1 MSEINTELGGLDDV
15 ASQEIARLNAR
26 VQQFQ
31 QQAETQAKLQQSI
44 SELHDTCFDVVSK
57 TERKN
62 TRMDADA
69 DHPPVVDRCARLLVL
84 SRLCDGG

>member
-1 MSEINTELGGLDDV
+1 MTDINTELGGLDDV

-44 SELHDTCFDVVSK
+44 SELHDTCFDVVRK
-57 TERKN
+57 TARR
-62 TRMDADA
+62 TRGWMRLLT
-69 DHPPVVDRCARLLVL
+69 VVDRCARRLAL
-84 SRLCDGG
+84 SEPCASG

>member
-1 MSEINTELGGLDDV
+1 MTDINTELGGLDDV

-44 SELHDTCFDVVSK
+44 SELHDTCFDVVRK
-57 TERKN
+57 TARR
-62 TRMDADA
+62 TRGWMRLL
-69 DHPPVVDRCARLLVL
+69 PTVVDRCARLLAL
-84 SRLCDGG
+84 NQPCDSG